1 MTPSKFRIFFA
12 ADLHGSE
19 LCFRKFINAADFYKA
34 DVLILGGD
42 ITGKFLVPI
51 FEKSG
56 IYEAKFLNEEHSFD
70 SRDKLEEFMQRVRDL
85 GYYPYLTTREEW
97 DDLSRD
103 KSKMDEVFVEVMKES
118 VRRWIDLAE
127 SRLRGKNVK
136 CYIMPGNDDS
146 YAIDEVLSSSD
157 VVVNPNEKIVDVAD
171 GIQMLSLGYA
181 NITPWKCPRD
191 IPEEK
196 IEEKIEALMKEVNEG
211 SDLIFNIHVPP
222 YDSGIDSAPEL
233 DENMRP
239 KLGPGG
245 QVMLIPAGSKAVR
258 KAIEKYQPMLSLHGH
273 IHEAKGFTKIGK
285 TLCLNPGSEYLEG
298 ILRGVLVQ
306 IDKRKVKDFILTSG

>member
-1 MTPSKFRIFFA
+1 
-12 ADLHGSE
+12 
-19 LCFRKFINAADFYKA
+19 
-34 DVLILGGD
+34 
-42 ITGKFLVPI
+42 
-51 FEKSG
+51 
-56 IYEAKFLNEEHSFD
+56 
-70 SRDKLEEFMQRVRDL
+70 
-85 GYYPYLTTREEW
+85 
-97 DDLSRD
+97 
-103 KSKMDEVFVEVMKES
+103 
-118 VRRWIDLAE
+118 
-127 SRLRGKNVK
+127 
-136 CYIMPGNDDS
+136 
-146 YAIDEVLSSSD
+146 
-157 VVVNPNEKIVDVAD
+157 
-171 GIQMLSLGYA
+171 
-181 NITPWKCPRD
+181 
-191 IPEEK
+191 
-196 IEEKIEALMKEVNEG
+196 MKEVDEEAE
-211 SDLIFNIHVPP
+211 LIFNIHVPP